1 MKQLVP
7 KKTPYIRQISPVLS
21 NDGKVRLETFIEKF
35 ASAAGNIER
44 KTLQPKPETTEYQL
58 TLERS

>member
-21 NDGKVRLETFIEKF
+21 NEGKVRLETFIEKF
-35 ASAAGNIER
+35 ASAADNIER
-44 KTLQPKPETTEYQL
+44 
-58 TLERS
+58 